1 MPFYTNN
8 QKQSTMIETKFTLYR
23 LRIESFMAG
32 VPASESDSKMIA
44 GFILKHLECVEGAGY
59 CFSGW

>member
-1 MPFYTNN
+1 MNEP
-8 QKQSTMIETKFTLYR
+8 KFTIYR

-44 GFILKHLECVEGAGY
+44 GFILKHLMDITFCLTSMCIV
-59 CFSGW
+59 